1 MIAIQLKDGASFN
14 PDEVYR
20 WFMQQQKE
28 GGMDPKWMPDYI
40 RIIDKFSV
48 TNTQKIMVRPFK
60 KENFNLDSN
69 PTMKIYFR
77 QRGDNTYRLLTPDEF
92 VKIKEAFKTNG
103 REAVLSRN

>member
-1 MIAIQLKDGASFN
+1 
-14 PDEVYR
+14 
-20 WFMQQQKE
+20 
-28 GGMDPKWMPDYI
+28 
-40 RIIDKFSV
+40 
-48 TNTQKIMVRPFK
+48 MVRPFK

-92 VKIKEAFKTNG
+92 VKIKEAFKTND